1 MILYLTGNRKPL
13 NVFNAK
19 NGINLIIL
27 RDVQLGCDVLDRL
40 IIGERGERQ
49 ED

>member
-1 MILYLTGNRKPL
+1 MTGNRKPL

-19 NGINLIIL
+19 NGINLIL
-27 RDVQLGCDVLDRL
+27 REVQFGCDALDRL